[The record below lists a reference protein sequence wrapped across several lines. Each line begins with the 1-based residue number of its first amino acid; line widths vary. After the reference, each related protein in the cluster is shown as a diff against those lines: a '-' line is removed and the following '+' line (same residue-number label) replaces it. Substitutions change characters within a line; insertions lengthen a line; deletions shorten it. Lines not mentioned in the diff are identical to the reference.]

1 MRDPVGPRMTSG
13 ADAPLDGL
21 PGRRVRFV
29 RGQVIYDEGEP
40 TGTMFRLESGCVRL
54 QVNGEDGDRQ
64 IVSFLFP
71 GDLFGFCLDQRNTAA
86 EAVSEV
92 EVTRFAVQMILEM
105 GAARPEIIVALI
117 NRANGLY
124 GDLARHVEK
133 VTHLPADERLLWF
146 FNWLIRQD
154 GAHASPLQIALPMN
168 YRDIADFLSLKP
180 ETLSRA
186 MKKLEAEGYLTRRG
200 RRGLVLRRPAMPV
213 PVRMTDRL
221 VAGQYG

>member
-1 MRDPVGPRMTSG
+1 MTRFSY
-13 ADAPLDGL
+13 AAFEGL
-21 PGRRVRFV
+21 PGRHMRFIK
-29 RGQVIYDEGEP
+29 GQIIYDEGDP
-40 TGTMFRLESGCVRL
+40 TGTMYRLESGCVRL
-54 QVNGEDGDRQ
+54 QVNGENGDRQ

-92 EVTRFAVQMILEM
+92 EVTRFAVQMILERST
-105 GAARPEIIVALI
+105 GHPELMVDLI
-117 NRANGLY
+117 NRSNALY

-146 FNWLIRQD
+146 FHWLIRQD
-154 GAHASPLQIALPMN
+154 GAQVAPSLIRLPMS

-186 MKKLEAEGYLTRRG
+186 MTKLEADGYLERRG
-200 RRGLVLRRPAMPV
+200 RRGLALKRAATVLPLRA
-213 PVRMTDRL
+213 TDRL
-221 VAGQYG
+221 VPAPPG